1 MYEPSIAVG
10 ARRWLAIAIALTL
23 LTASGCG
30 FKLRGALE
38 LPPGQNTLYV
48 NAPSDV
54 YLEIGNFLEGSQAKV
69 VGSPDGASVI
79 LNVTSAT
86 YDRRV
91 LTVDPDTG
99 KEREFE
105 LSLNVRF
112 NALDGD
118 GKTLVDAQSVTL
130 LRDYVFDSDA
140 VIGASR
146 EEVVLRRE
154 MLRDAVQQLLL
165 RLRSA
170 IENA

>member
-1 MYEPSIAVG
+1 MTIG
-10 ARRWLAIAIALTL
+10 ADRILALALALTL
-23 LTASGCG
+23 LAASGCG

-38 LPPGQNTLYV
+38 LPAGQDALYV
-48 NAPSDV
+48 SAPSDV
-54 YLEIGNFLEGSQAKV
+54 YREIGNFLEGSQARV
-69 VGSPDGASVI
+69 VGSPDAANII

-91 LTVDPDTG
+91 LTVDPDPG

-105 LSLNVRF
+105 LSLNLRF

-118 GKTLVDAQSVTL
+118 GKSLVDAQSVTL

-146 EEVVLRRE
+146 EESVLRRE
-154 MLRDAVQQLLL
+154 MLRDAVQQVLL

-170 IENA
+170 IESG